1 MTSLIIRLAVANISN
16 IEALH
21 GSQCSLMFFGVERCN
36 VLCSFQWG
44 AWRVAI
50 RRKMNQRHLRWV
62 LRKTAD
68 LFSSNSLGH
77 CFLYVF
83 FGWPCNALFIKWA
96 WVSIQDPHTL
106 LWQFL
111 ALKYAQL
118 SSVGICRVSEH
129 RILEF
134 LWISFLTQTHL
145 SKKATGLPS

>member
-1 MTSLIIRLAVANISN
+1 MTSLTIRLAVANFTNHRSSSW
-16 IEALH
+16 L
-21 GSQCSLMFFGVERCN
+21 SVFCGVLERCN

-50 RRKMNQRHLRWV
+50 RRKMNQRHLRWA

-68 LFSSNSLGH
+68 SFSSNSLGH
-77 CFLYVF
+77 CFLYF
-83 FGWPCNALFIKWA
+83 FFSVGLAMHCSFSGHGSAFKT
-96 WVSIQDPHTL
+96 PHTL

-111 ALKYAQL
+111 ALKYAHL

-134 LWISFLTQTHL
+134 LWISFLTQTH
-145 SKKATGLPS
+145 